1 MLQTSNPLQ
10 QFFRQ
15 PAIYIRLPSNGQ
27 HWPPGSLDM
36 PANGELPVYP
46 MTAIDEITYRTPDAL
61 FNGQSTISVIQ
72 SCVPNIKNAW
82 HMPGIDL
89 NSVLIAIRVA
99 SYGHNMEVDS
109 TCPSCES
116 LGEYVTDL
124 RRILDQMGSADYNIP
139 IQYGDLEIYFKPLNY
154 QQQNQS
160 SLDQFEQQKILA
172 AVPESDLTDD
182 EKIARMNQALVRI
195 TEMTMELISLSIA
208 LIKTPTATVTAMEH
222 IKEFVSNCDRKL
234 YNAIRDRMIDLRK
247 NSEIPNMHIQCN
259 NCDHEYEQ
267 QMTLDMVSFFDKAS

>member
-15 PAIYIRLPSNGQ
+15 PAIYIRLPSDGQ
-27 HWPPGSLDM
+27 HWPPGSLNM
-36 PANGELPVYP
+36 PANHELPVYP

-124 RRILDQMGSADYNIP
+124 RRILDQMTAADYNIP
-139 IQYGDLEIYFKPLNY
+139 IQQGDLEIYFKPLNY

-172 AVPESDLTDD
+172 AVPESDL
-182 EKIARMNQALVRI
+182 KAL
-195 TEMTMELISLSIA
+195 L
-208 LIKTPTATVTAMEH
+208 
-222 IKEFVSNCDRKL
+222 
-234 YNAIRDRMIDLRK
+234 
-247 NSEIPNMHIQCN
+247 
-259 NCDHEYEQ
+259 
-267 QMTLDMVSFFDKAS
+267 

>member
-1 MLQTSNPLQ
+1 MPQTSNPLQ

-15 PAIYIRLPSNGQ
+15 PAIYIRLPSDGQ

-36 PANGELPVYP
+36 PANHELPVYP

-72 SCVPNIKNAW
+72 SCVPNVKNAW

-124 RRILDQMGSADYNIP
+124 RRILDQMTAADYTIP
-139 IQYGDLEIYFKPLNY
+139 IQQGDLEIYFRPLNY

-160 SLDQFEQQKILA
+160 SLDQFEQQKILT
-172 AVPESDLTDD
+172 AVPDSDLTDD

-195 TEMTMELISLSIA
+195 TEMTIELISQSIA
-208 LIKTPTATVTAMEH
+208 VIKTPTATVTATEH

-247 NSEIPNMHIQCN
+247 NSEIPNMQIQCN

>member
-15 PAIYIRLPSNGQ
+15 PAIYIRLPSDGQ
-27 HWPPGSLDM
+27 HWPPGSLNM
-36 PANGELPVYP
+36 PANHELPVYP

-109 TCPSCES
+109 SCPSCES

-124 RRILDQMGSADYNIP
+124 RRSWT
-139 IQYGDLEIYFKPLNY
+139 K
-154 QQQNQS
+154 
-160 SLDQFEQQKILA
+160 
-172 AVPESDLTDD
+172 
-182 EKIARMNQALVRI
+182 
-195 TEMTMELISLSIA
+195 
-208 LIKTPTATVTAMEH
+208 
-222 IKEFVSNCDRKL
+222 
-234 YNAIRDRMIDLRK
+234 
-247 NSEIPNMHIQCN
+247 
-259 NCDHEYEQ
+259 
-267 QMTLDMVSFFDKAS
+267 

>member
-1 MLQTSNPLQ
+1 
-10 QFFRQ
+10 
-15 PAIYIRLPSNGQ
+15 
-27 HWPPGSLDM
+27 
-36 PANGELPVYP
+36 
-46 MTAIDEITYRTPDAL
+46 
-61 FNGQSTISVIQ
+61 
-72 SCVPNIKNAW
+72 
-82 HMPGIDL
+82 MPGIDL

-124 RRILDQMGSADYNIP
+124 RRILDQMTASDYSVP
-139 IQYGDLEIYFKPLNY
+139 IQQGDLEIYFKPLNY

-195 TEMTMELISLSIA
+195 TEMTMALISQSIA
-208 LIKTPTATVTAMEH
+208 VIKTPTATVTSIEH
-222 IKEFVSNCDRKL
+222 IREFVSNCDRKL

-247 NSEIPNMHIQCN
+247 HSEIPNMHIECN
-259 NCDHEYEQ
+259 NCDHKYEQ